1 MILFAYGQQSLQ
13 VMNYVILWIV
23 LSRMRL
29 IPMQPSPIADTSR
42 LLFPSL
48 RFCIV
53 SPFGVRFPHL
63 KAKAERRGTGI
74 LILPIH
80 CLFLSLP
87 TISCRFIHDSALFL
101 ILKGALRG
109 TRGESEDCKQ
119 RAISTRS

>member
-1 MILFAYGQQSLQ
+1 
-13 VMNYVILWIV
+13 
-23 LSRMRL
+23 
-29 IPMQPSPIADTSR
+29 MQPSPIADTSR

-109 TRGESEDCKQ
+109 TRGNSKN
-119 RAISTRS
+119 

>member
-1 MILFAYGQQSLQ
+1 MILFAYGHQSLQ
-13 VMNYVILWIV
+13 VIHYAILWIV

-29 IPMQPSPIADTSR
+29 IPMQPSLIADTSR

-109 TRGESEDCKQ
+109 TRGNSKN
-119 RAISTRS
+119 

>member
-1 MILFAYGQQSLQ
+1 
-13 VMNYVILWIV
+13 
-23 LSRMRL
+23 
-29 IPMQPSPIADTSR
+29 MQPSPIADTSR

-53 SPFGVRFPHL
+53 SPSACFSHL
-63 KAKAERRGTGI
+63 QTKVEGRGTGI

-80 CLFLSLP
+80 CLFLWLP

-119 RAISTRS
+119 RAISTRSLVQGRTPPQDCRPYHTPRS

>member
-53 SPFGVRFPHL
+53 SPSGRLSHL
-63 KAKAERRGTGI
+63 EATAERLGTGI
-74 LILPIH
+74 LILPIP

-87 TISCRFIHDSALFL
+87 TISRRSIHDSALFL
-101 ILKGALRG
+101 MHKGALRG
-109 TRGESEDCKQ
+109 AGGKFEDYKQ
-119 RAISTRS
+119 RAVSTRI